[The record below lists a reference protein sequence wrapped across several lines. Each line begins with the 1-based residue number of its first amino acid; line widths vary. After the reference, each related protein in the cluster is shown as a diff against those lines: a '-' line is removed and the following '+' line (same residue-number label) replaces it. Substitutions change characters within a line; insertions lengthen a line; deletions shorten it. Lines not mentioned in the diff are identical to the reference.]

1 MFLLYYLY
9 YTIYIAM
16 RNRLKRCQGISETI
30 GCTSGHPMVPT
41 NAVDHPK
48 NFRPEV
54 IVTIRNPATVIPA
67 FFTYKNIAYHKATK
81 QSPEDQWNNLRDDH
95 LEMTL
100 KSYFEILKFWRGTYS
115 SNNNNNYKQIEQ
127 QHYRTVMYVPFEDI
141 VTSDIRKGTT
151 IIRNLSNV
159 LSSGTITTT
168 DKTTNTN
175 NDNSKNNEY
184 FETTSSQDDIECIW
198 YRTAKNEWKRQQQ
211 IIGDYIPSYTTV
223 QKDMMIQN
231 LTLFADEIET
241 EIQQQQQHKQSS
253 GSNNTNIVNG
263 IENENADL
271 VLISLL
277 RRYAYQ
283 IEKYV

>member
-1 MFLLYYLY
+1 MLCSS

-30 GCTSGHPMVPT
+30 GCTNGHPMVPT

-54 IVTIRNPATVIPA
+54 IVTIRNPATAIPA

-81 QSPEDQWNNLRDDH
+81 QCSEDSWNNLRDDYFELT
-95 LEMTL
+95 LE
-100 KSYFEILKFWRGTYS
+100 SYFDILKFWRGTS
-115 SNNNNNYKQIEQ
+115 SNNNNNDKQEQQ
-127 QHYRTVMYVPFEDI
+127 QHYRTVMYVPFEDM
-141 VTSDIRKGTT
+141 VTSDIIKGTT

-168 DKTTNTN
+168 GKTTKTN
-175 NDNSKNNEY
+175 NDSKKNGY
-184 FETTSSQDDIECIW
+184 FETTSSQDIIECIW

-223 QKDMMIQN
+223 QKDMMIKN
-231 LTLFADEIET
+231 LTLFANEIES
-241 EIQQQQQHKQSS
+241 EIQQQQQQYHKQSS
-253 GSNNTNIVNG
+253 GTRSNHTNNVNG
-263 IENENADL
+263 IEKENADL